1 MIELCINAAFILAP
15 WLAFT
20 TGGSVCCTCLTT
32 ESREQGDF
40 SPRSFRC
47 FADCGF
53 LFSPDSFAVLCLLIL
68 TSYLQRRDRS
78 LCLTTYC
85 ATGVLAAF
93 VFEYIYLITALIL
106 IENKPLH
113 TRCVDWDTLV
123 GILYHRQ
130 CSQQMDIVWGKYN
143 MS

>member
-1 MIELCINAAFILAP
+1 M
-15 WLAFT
+15 
-20 TGGSVCCTCLTT
+20 
-32 ESREQGDF
+32 
-40 SPRSFRC
+40 

-53 LFSPDSFAVLCLLIL
+53 LFSPVSFTVLCLLIL

-123 GILYHRQ
+123 GINIIDRVPSKWTLYG
-130 CSQQMDIVWGKYN
+130 VKYN